1 MKTTLKS
8 AIAIPFSL
16 ALTALVAAPSLAGS
30 LTFATNVE
38 EFNEGI
44 GIKEA
49 YRRNAANAL
58 GAPQLNAYSSTK
70 DFLSLGVGGSA
81 IFSFGTQFTNKVT
94 LWETT
99 WGDKNGRQSA
109 YDEQVEIFASNSLDG
124 AWTRLGLIKNIA
136 DGAYNT
142 AEGASLSFE
151 GVFQYLKLVDKSAAG
166 SDRDGFDVNGIGV
179 ESVPEPFTIAGMVL
193 GASGMI
199 AARRRRTKQNA

>member
-38 EFNEGI
+38 EFNEGV
-44 GIKEA
+44 GIQEA

-124 AWTRLGLIKNIA
+124 VWTRLGLIKNIE

-142 AEGASLSFE
+142 AAGASLTFD
-151 GVFQYLKLVDKSAAG
+151 GIFQYLKLVDKSAAG

-199 AARRRRTKQNA
+199 AARRRHTKQNA

>member
-1 MKTTLKS
+1 MKTTIKA
-8 AIAIPFSL
+8 AIALPFSL

-38 EFNEGI
+38 QFNEGV

-49 YRRNAANAL
+49 FRRNTANAL

-81 IFSFGTQFTNKVT
+81 IFSFGTQFTNKLT

-99 WGDKNGRQSA
+99 WGDKNGKQSA

-124 AWTRLGLIKNIA
+124 TWTRLGLIKNIA

-142 AEGASLSFE
+142 AEGASLSFD

-179 ESVPEPFTIAGMVL
+179 QAVPEPFTIAGMAL

-199 AARRRRTKQNA
+199 AARRRRAKQNA

>member
-16 ALTALVAAPSLAGS
+16 ALTALIAAPSLAGS

-38 EFNEGI
+38 EFNEGV
-44 GIKEA
+44 GIQEA
-49 YRRNAANAL
+49 YRRNTANAL

-109 YDEQVEIFASNSLDG
+109 YDEQVEVFASNSLDG
-124 AWTRLGLIKNIA
+124 VWTRLGLIKNIE

-142 AEGASLSFE
+142 AAGASLTFD
-151 GVFQYLKLVDKSAAG
+151 GIFQYLKLVDKSAAG

-179 ESVPEPFTIAGMVL
+179 ESVPEPFTIAGMVV

>member
-38 EFNEGI
+38 EFNEGV
-44 GIKEA
+44 GIQEA
-49 YRRNAANAL
+49 YRRNTANAL

-109 YDEQVEIFASNSLDG
+109 YDEQVEVFASNSLDG
-124 AWTRLGLIKNIA
+124 VWTRLGLIKNIE

-142 AEGASLSFE
+142 AAGASLTFD
-151 GVFQYLKLVDKSAAG
+151 GIFQYLKLVDKSAAG

-179 ESVPEPFTIAGMVL
+179 ESVPEPFTIAGMVV

>member
-38 EFNEGI
+38 EFNEGV
-44 GIKEA
+44 GIQEA
-49 YRRNAANAL
+49 YRRNTANAL

-109 YDEQVEIFASNSLDG
+109 YDEQVEVFASNSLDG
-124 AWTRLGLIKNIA
+124 VWTRLGLIKNIE

-142 AEGASLSFE
+142 AAGASLTFD
-151 GVFQYLKLVDKSAAG
+151 GIFQYLKLVDKSAAG

-179 ESVPEPFTIAGMVL
+179 ESVPEPFTIAGMVV
-193 GASGMI
+193 GASGII
-199 AARRRRTKQNA
+199 AARRRTKQNA

>member
-1 MKTTLKS
+1 MKTILKS

-38 EFNEGI
+38 EFNEGV
-44 GIKEA
+44 GIQEA
-49 YRRNAANAL
+49 YRRNTANAL

-109 YDEQVEIFASNSLDG
+109 YDEQVEVFASNSLDG
-124 AWTRLGLIKNIA
+124 VWTRLGLIKNIE

-142 AEGASLSFE
+142 AAGASLTFD
-151 GVFQYLKLVDKSAAG
+151 GIFQYLKLVDKSAAG

-179 ESVPEPFTIAGMVL
+179 ESVPEPFTIAGMVV